1 MKRPINPF
9 ACLEVHI
16 LLFCVFM
23 LLYVWPLLSTFGQGR
38 PGVLFVY
45 YYAVLA
51 IHTLA
56 LYRVGRSSND
66 SSRRSDDPPRTHH

>member
-1 MKRPINPF
+1 MKKIINPIT
-9 ACLEVHI
+9 CREVHA
-16 LLFCVFM
+16 LLFCVFI

-45 YYAVLA
+45 YHSVLA
-51 IHTLA
+51 VHTLA
-56 LYRVGRSSND
+56 LYWVSRYSND